1 MEDATKRSGGA
12 RACGRPA
19 SKLFR
24 ILVAGGIAL
33 GAGCATTQGGGK
45 PEKPDDGSASAPPP
59 AQPAQPS
66 GVRGW

>member
-1 MEDATKRSGGA
+1 MEHVTKRFGRTRGG
-12 RACGRPA
+12 PL

-33 GAGCATTQGGGK
+33 GVGCETPKGGEK
-45 PEKPDDGSASAPPP
+45 PAKPDDGSATAPP
-59 AQPAQPS
+59 AQPAPPS